1 MKRIK
6 ILKYITGTIVIIAI
20 CIVLISRLFPVIN
33 IDTKVEIDIPVQ
45 KVFMSFLDTQK
56 MKKWMTGLEKVEFM
70 GGMMLAKGAKFRL
83 IFSNNGK
90 QSIAIQEI
98 KKIEWNKLIEFNITR
113 DGLTM
118 HSIVKFVPDGSSTIV
133 ITENKAQG
141 TDFFSKTLLPF
152 KKHAIIKE
160 AQKVQEQFK
169 ETIEKDFH

>member
-6 ILKYITGTIVIIAI
+6 ILKYITGTIVIIVI
-20 CIVLISRLFPVIN
+20 CIVLISRLFPVID
-33 IDTKVEIDIPVQ
+33 IETKVEIDVPVQ
-45 KVFMSFLDTQK
+45 KVFISFLDTQK
-56 MKKWMTGLEKVEFM
+56 MKKWMPGLEKVEFM
-70 GGMMLAKGAKFRL
+70 GGMMLAKGARFRL

-98 KKIEWNKLIEFNITR
+98 IEIKWNNLVEFNITR

-118 HSIVKFVPDGSSTIV
+118 HSIVKFIPDGSSTIV
-133 ITENKAQG
+133 ISENKAQG
-141 TDFFSKTLLPF
+141 TGFFSKTVLPL
-152 KKHAIIKE
+152 KKNRIIKE